1 MSGISD
7 RDRWALLLLVAGLA
21 VSGILYVLF
30 PGNSGTTSVAAPIL
44 SGDNTTLLQQ
54 RLVRLRQIAATLPA
68 REATLKQTTADLG
81 DREHGAI
88 QADTAA
94 QAQAALLEA
103 ARRIGKNNEI
113 DVRGGDFGAPRLFG
127 EYGLVYV
134 TITFDCHVEQLVNF
148 LADIS
153 KEQQTI
159 VPSEE
164 RITGGNPKEKTM
176 GVRMVLAGLIAKKL
190 VPEKKGLATF

>member
-1 MSGISD
+1 VNGISD
-7 RDRWALLLLVAGLA
+7 RDRRALLLLVAGLA

-30 PGNSGTTSVAAPIL
+30 PAKSGTSSVAAPTL
-44 SGDNTTLLQQ
+44 GSDNTALLQQ
-54 RLVRLRQIAATLPA
+54 RLVRLRQIAATIPA
-68 REATLKQTTADLG
+68 REATLKQTTADLS
-81 DREHGAI
+81 DREHGII

-94 QAQAALLEA
+94 QAQASLLEA
-103 ARRIGKNNEI
+103 ARRIGKNNDI
-113 DVRGGDFGAPRLFG
+113 DVRGGDFGAPRPFG

-134 TITFDCHVEQLVNF
+134 TVTFECHIEQLVNF
-148 LADIS
+148 LADVS
-153 KEQQTI
+153 KEPQTI

-164 RITGGNPKEKTM
+164 RITSGNPKEKTI